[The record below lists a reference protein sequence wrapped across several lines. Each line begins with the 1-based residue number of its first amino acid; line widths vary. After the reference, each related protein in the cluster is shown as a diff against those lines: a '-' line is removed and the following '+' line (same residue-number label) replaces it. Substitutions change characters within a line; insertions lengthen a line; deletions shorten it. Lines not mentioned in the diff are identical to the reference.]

1 MDKHVLKCIRKG
13 KDPTIAKIILKKKSK
28 VRRVILLNVKSC
40 HIITVIEHWYW
51 NRNRHID

>member
-1 MDKHVLKCIRKG
+1 MDKHVLKCVRKG

-40 HIITVIEHWYW
+40 HIITVIEH
-51 NRNRHID
+51 